1 MTDSMPSRPSAPPGP
16 GRLIAAS
23 VSLSIAIVVPL
34 LVWTYARTTPDIGGI
49 PFFFWY
55 QFLLVVV
62 SVLLTTI
69 AFRLVA
75 SHDRDRRAAQGLG
88 PRHDR
93 SPRGG
98 GDA

>member
-1 MTDSMPSRPSAPPGP
+1 MTDSMPSRPSTPPGP
-16 GRLIAAS
+16 GRLIAAG
-23 VSLSIAIVVPL
+23 VALSIAIIVPL
-34 LVWTYARTTPDIGGI
+34 LVWTYARTTPEIGGV

-62 SVLLTTI
+62 SVGFTTV

-88 PRHDR
+88 R
-93 SPRGG
+93 G

>member
-1 MTDSMPSRPSAPPGP
+1 MADRPSPRPSDPPGP
-16 GRLIAAS
+16 GRLIAAG
-23 VSLSIAIVVPL
+23 VALSIAIVVPL
-34 LVWTYARTTPDIGGI
+34 LVWTYARSTPELGGI

-88 PRHDR
+88 
-93 SPRGG
+93 RGG
-98 GDA
+98 ENA

>member
-1 MTDSMPSRPSAPPGP
+1 MSDRTPEQRPAPPGP

-23 VSLSIAIVVPL
+23 VALGIAIVVPL
-34 LVWTYARTTPDIGGI
+34 LVWTYARTTPELAGI

-62 SVLLTTI
+62 SVVLTTI

-88 PRHDR
+88 R
-93 SPRGG
+93 G